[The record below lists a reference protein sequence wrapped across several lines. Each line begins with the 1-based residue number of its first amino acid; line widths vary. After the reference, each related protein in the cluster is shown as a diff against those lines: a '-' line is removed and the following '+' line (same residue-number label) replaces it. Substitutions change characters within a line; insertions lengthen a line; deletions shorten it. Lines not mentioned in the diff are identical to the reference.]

1 MVFKTQ
7 IIGLKKRKSRLL
19 VRRLFITYKF
29 EGVFLLT
36 LIIDIDNKINAI
48 NEQIDHYHNSWK
60 IMLN

>member
-19 VRRLFITYKF
+19 ARRLFITYNF

-36 LIIDIDNKINAI
+36 LIIDIDNKINAV
-48 NEQIDHYHNSWK
+48 NEQIDHYNNSWK